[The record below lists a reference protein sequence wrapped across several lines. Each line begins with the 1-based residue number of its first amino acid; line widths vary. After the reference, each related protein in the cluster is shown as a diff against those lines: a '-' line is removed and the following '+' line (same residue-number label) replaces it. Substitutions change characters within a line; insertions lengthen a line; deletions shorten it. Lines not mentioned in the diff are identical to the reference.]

1 MDKGREI
8 CDKELAKMER
18 KIRMEYEKALK
29 EMKKKSADYFERFEE
44 NDKKKKEQ
52 VESGKLSRDEYLTW
66 RRNKMLSGQYYTD
79 MVENLS
85 QDLSNAREHAQAII
99 RDELPDIYAES
110 ANWASYE
117 VENGLNIDTGFTLVD
132 RNTVKELLQND
143 QSLLPEPRVNIP
155 KEQRWNK
162 QKLNSAILQGVI
174 TGESIPQI
182 AKRLRTV
189 TDMSKNAAIRNA
201 RTMTTGAENR
211 GRVDSYK
218 RAEKMGI
225 KLHQRWLATH
235 DSKTRQTHRYIDG
248 EVQEVGERFSN
259 GCRYPADPLGAPA
272 EVYNCRCTLIAAL
285 DDYPDNFYKNFET
298 VDGMSYEEWKGRK
311 AETAETKRK
320 VPKVQTSKASTP
332 EERINSILGNA
343 YENHRKQNNLNETA
357 LEELGKDFFDTNLYQ
372 LEEGIK
378 NSIAEQLGNLV
389 ERYDTSLQG
398 IRFMNKNEYLML
410 GNSFASTYHSYDT
423 DRAEIILN
431 PAKIKNTERIKELI
445 SNKYAAPI
453 DEKNADRYVI
463 THEFAHSLLD
473 METKLDKKR
482 NWVDAD
488 YKKYEDARKEI
499 KGVYNRY
506 IDELGKL
513 ESKANEANLKALTSM
528 DDKDWKE
535 AGKLS
540 EAYEALNIG
549 KYALTNADEFMAECF
564 TLSELGTSK
573 NKYVDE
579 MMDVINKYF
588 KR

>member
-311 AETAETKRK
+311 AETAETKK
-320 VPKVQTSKASTP
+320 EVSKAQAPSYTP
-332 EERINSILGNA
+332 V
-343 YENHRKQNNLNETA
+343 
-357 LEELGKDFFDTNLYQ
+357 TN
-372 LEEGIK
+372 K
-378 NSIAEQLGNLV
+378 AE
-389 ERYDTSLQG
+389 SL
-398 IRFMNKNEYLML
+398 K
-410 GNSFASTYHSYDT
+410 
-423 DRAEIILN
+423 
-431 PAKIKNTERIKELI
+431 
-445 SNKYAAPI
+445 
-453 DEKNADRYVI
+453 
-463 THEFAHSLLD
+463 
-473 METKLDKKR
+473 
-482 NWVDAD
+482 
-488 YKKYEDARKEI
+488 
-499 KGVYNRY
+499 
-506 IDELGKL
+506 ELGKL
-513 ESKANEANLKALTSM
+513 FGSIAQGFKSIDEGLMVANTNRLLELNARFHAIKPENKGELSSRKYKRAIAWTSTSYNNRTQNTDLSLVATYYKDPNTLKNAFERARKSFWNMPASDEYWNTYVVTHEYGHILEAAISKSRTEWGTKFDADIVADPRAEHKKQAKGIMKEIVAIAK
-528 DDKDWKE
+528 KDNPNF
-535 AGKLS
+535 KLS
-540 EAYEALNIG
+540 EQ
-549 KYALTNADEFMAECF
+549 
-564 TLSELGTSK
+564 LSEYGRTNDFEMFAEVFANSQCGQPNQLGNAMIK
-573 NKYVDE
+573 WLKKEGY
-579 MMDVINKYF
+579 
-588 KR
+588 

>member
-29 EMKKKSADYFERFEE
+29 EMKKKSADYFERFER
-44 NDKKKKEQ
+44 NDQKKKEQ

-155 KEQRWNK
+155 KEQRWNR

-298 VDGMSYEEWKGRK
+298 IDGMSYEEWKGRK
-311 AETAETKRK
+311 AETAETKK
-320 VPKVQTSKASTP
+320 EAPKAQAPSYTPVTNKA
-332 EERINSILGNA
+332 E
-343 YENHRKQNNLNETA
+343 
-357 LEELGKDFFDTNLYQ
+357 
-372 LEEGIK
+372 
-378 NSIAEQLGNLV
+378 
-389 ERYDTSLQG
+389 SL
-398 IRFMNKNEYLML
+398 K
-410 GNSFASTYHSYDT
+410 
-423 DRAEIILN
+423 
-431 PAKIKNTERIKELI
+431 
-445 SNKYAAPI
+445 
-453 DEKNADRYVI
+453 
-463 THEFAHSLLD
+463 
-473 METKLDKKR
+473 
-482 NWVDAD
+482 
-488 YKKYEDARKEI
+488 
-499 KGVYNRY
+499 
-506 IDELGKL
+506 ELGKL
-513 ESKANEANLKALTSM
+513 FGSIAQGFKSIDEGLMVANTNRLLELNARFHAIKPENKGELSSRKYKRAIAWTSTSYNNRTQNTDLSLVATYYKDPSTLKSAFERARKSFWNMPASDEYWNTYVVTHEYGHILEAAISKSRTEWGTKFDADIVADPRAEHKKQAKGIMKEIVAIAK
-528 DDKDWKE
+528 KDNPNF
-535 AGKLS
+535 KLS
-540 EAYEALNIG
+540 EQ
-549 KYALTNADEFMAECF
+549 
-564 TLSELGTSK
+564 LSEYGRTNDFEMFAEVFANSQCGQPNQLGNAMIK
-573 NKYVDE
+573 WLKKEGY
-579 MMDVINKYF
+579 
-588 KR
+588 

>member
-311 AETAETKRK
+311 AETAETKKEAPKAQAPSYTPVTNKAESLKELGELFGSIAQGFKSIDEGLMVANTNRLLELNARFHAIKPENKGELSSRK
-320 VPKVQTSKASTP
+320 YKRAIAWTSTSYNNRTQNTDLSLVATYYKDPNTLKNAFERARKSFWNMPASDEYWNTYVVTHEYGHILEAAISKSRTEWGTKFDADIVADP
-332 EERINSILGNA
+332 RAEHKKQAKGIMKEIVAIAKKDNPNFKLSEQLSEYGRTNDFEMFAEVFANSQCGQPNQLGNA
-343 YENHRKQNNLNETA
+343 MIKWL
-357 LEELGKDFFDTNLYQ
+357 KK
-372 LEEGIK
+372 EG
-378 NSIAEQLGNLV
+378 
-389 ERYDTSLQG
+389 Y
-398 IRFMNKNEYLML
+398 
-410 GNSFASTYHSYDT
+410 
-423 DRAEIILN
+423 
-431 PAKIKNTERIKELI
+431 
-445 SNKYAAPI
+445 
-453 DEKNADRYVI
+453 
-463 THEFAHSLLD
+463 
-473 METKLDKKR
+473 
-482 NWVDAD
+482 
-488 YKKYEDARKEI
+488 
-499 KGVYNRY
+499 
-506 IDELGKL
+506 
-513 ESKANEANLKALTSM
+513 
-528 DDKDWKE
+528 
-535 AGKLS
+535 
-540 EAYEALNIG
+540 
-549 KYALTNADEFMAECF
+549 
-564 TLSELGTSK
+564 
-573 NKYVDE
+573 
-579 MMDVINKYF
+579 
-588 KR
+588 

>member
-143 QSLLPEPRVNIP
+143 QSLLPVPRVNIP

-259 GCRYPADPLGAPA
+259 GCRYPGDPLGAPA

-298 VDGMSYEEWKGRK
+298 IDGMSYEEWKGRK
-311 AETAETKRK
+311 AETAETKK
-320 VPKVQTSKASTP
+320 EAPKAQAPSYTPVTNKA
-332 EERINSILGNA
+332 E
-343 YENHRKQNNLNETA
+343 
-357 LEELGKDFFDTNLYQ
+357 
-372 LEEGIK
+372 
-378 NSIAEQLGNLV
+378 
-389 ERYDTSLQG
+389 SL
-398 IRFMNKNEYLML
+398 K
-410 GNSFASTYHSYDT
+410 
-423 DRAEIILN
+423 
-431 PAKIKNTERIKELI
+431 
-445 SNKYAAPI
+445 
-453 DEKNADRYVI
+453 
-463 THEFAHSLLD
+463 
-473 METKLDKKR
+473 
-482 NWVDAD
+482 
-488 YKKYEDARKEI
+488 
-499 KGVYNRY
+499 
-506 IDELGKL
+506 ELGKL
-513 ESKANEANLKALTSM
+513 FGSIAQGFKSIDEGLMVANTNRLLELNARFHAIKPENKGELSSRKYKRAIAWTSTSYNNRTQNTDLSLVATYYKDPSTLKSAFERARKSFWNMPASDEYWNTYVVTHEYGHILEAAISKSRTEWGTKFDADIVADPRAEHKKQAKGIMKEIVAIAK
-528 DDKDWKE
+528 KDNPNF
-535 AGKLS
+535 KLS
-540 EAYEALNIG
+540 EQ
-549 KYALTNADEFMAECF
+549 
-564 TLSELGTSK
+564 LSEYGRTNDFEMFAEVFANSQCGQPNQLGNAMIK
-573 NKYVDE
+573 WLKKEGY
-579 MMDVINKYF
+579 
-588 KR
+588 

>member
-285 DDYPDNFYKNFET
+285 DDYSDNFYKNFET

-311 AETAETKRK
+311 AETAETKK
-320 VPKVQTSKASTP
+320 EAPKAQAPSYTPVTNKA
-332 EERINSILGNA
+332 E
-343 YENHRKQNNLNETA
+343 
-357 LEELGKDFFDTNLYQ
+357 
-372 LEEGIK
+372 
-378 NSIAEQLGNLV
+378 
-389 ERYDTSLQG
+389 SL
-398 IRFMNKNEYLML
+398 K
-410 GNSFASTYHSYDT
+410 
-423 DRAEIILN
+423 
-431 PAKIKNTERIKELI
+431 
-445 SNKYAAPI
+445 
-453 DEKNADRYVI
+453 
-463 THEFAHSLLD
+463 
-473 METKLDKKR
+473 
-482 NWVDAD
+482 
-488 YKKYEDARKEI
+488 
-499 KGVYNRY
+499 
-506 IDELGKL
+506 ELGKL
-513 ESKANEANLKALTSM
+513 FGSIAQGFKSIDEGLMVANTNRLLELNARFHAIKPENKGELSSRKYKRAIAWTSTSYNNRTQNTDLSLVATYYKDPNTLKNAFERARKSFWNMPASDEYWNTYVVTHEYGHILEAAISKSRTEWGTKFDADIVADPRAEHKKQAKGIMKEIVAIAK
-528 DDKDWKE
+528 KDNPNF
-535 AGKLS
+535 KLS
-540 EAYEALNIG
+540 EQ
-549 KYALTNADEFMAECF
+549 
-564 TLSELGTSK
+564 LSEYGRTNDFEMFAEVFANSQCGQPNQLGNAMIK
-573 NKYVDE
+573 WLKKEGY
-579 MMDVINKYF
+579 
-588 KR
+588 